1 MTSNTRTSAP
11 TAFHTASP
19 LRWVRHLWLDAD
31 DARRTLTP
39 QGLARLEARVR
50 ESETR
55 HRGELRLCVEGGL
68 PAGALWDGLDA
79 HSRAIDLFGRLR
91 VWDTEHNNGVLIYL
105 LLADHRIEILADR
118 GLASQTPPD
127 TWQRLTEALADSLR
141 EGRFEEGLANAIDQV
156 GALMRERY
164 PLQPGEHDRNELPDA
179 VVLL

>member
-1 MTSNTRTSAP
+1 MTSSKTTS
-11 TAFHTASP
+11 TP
-19 LRWVRHLWLDAD
+19 LRWARHLWLDAD
-31 DARRTLTP
+31 DVRRVLTP
-39 QGLARLEARVR
+39 AGLARLEARVR

-68 PAGALWDGLDA
+68 PAGALWAGVDA

-127 TWQRLTEALADSLR
+127 TWRLLTEALAGSLR
-141 EGRFEEGLANAIDQV
+141 EGRFEEGLAHAIDRV

-164 PLQPGEHDRNELPDA
+164 PLRPGDHGHNELPDA
-179 VVLL
+179 VVVL